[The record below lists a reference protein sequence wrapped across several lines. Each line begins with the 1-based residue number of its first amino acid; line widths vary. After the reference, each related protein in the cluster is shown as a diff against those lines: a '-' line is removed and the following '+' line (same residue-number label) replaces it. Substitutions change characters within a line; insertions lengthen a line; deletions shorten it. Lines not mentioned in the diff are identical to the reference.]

1 MSRAEYCC
9 GKMKILV
16 IGSGGREHALAW
28 KLAQSPLVSK
38 IWCAPG
44 NGGISRDAECLPV
57 DVADPRAIA
66 ELAQRLSADLTVIG
80 PELPLVNG
88 VADEFAGRGLRIFA
102 PLRAASRLEGSK
114 IFAKQFMQRH
124 GIPTAGI
131 LGEISD
137 VADGRK
143 LLQGL
148 QFPIVLKADG
158 LCAGKG
164 VLVASDFEEADQFLD
179 RCLARREFG
188 EWGSRILVEEALS
201 GPELSVIV
209 VTDGNSV
216 VPMVPSRDHKRLLDG
231 DRGPNTGGM
240 GAYSTDELM
249 PAELRTQV
257 FDSIVFPT
265 IRGLQKDGI
274 PYCGFLYFG
283 LMLTARGPKVLEF
296 NCRSGDPE
304 TQAIV
309 MRMDFDLAELLDA
322 CTTSSLE
329 SVAAKC
335 RWKPGASICT
345 VVASAGYPG
354 EVKKGVEI
362 TGLQETDSTEGTVV
376 FHAGTTRKTANYY
389 TSGGRVLG
397 VCAEA
402 PNLESGAARV
412 YDRISTISFVGMHYR
427 SDIGRKLSHSVQV

>member
-102 PLRAASRLEGSK
+102 PLRAAARLEGSK

-148 QFPIVLKADG
+148 QFSIVLKADG

-164 VLVASDFEEADQFLD
+164 VLVASDFEEADEFLD

-329 SVAAKC
+329 SVAEKC
-335 RWKPGASICT
+335 RWKTGASICT

-389 TSGGRVLG
+389 TRGGRVLG

-402 PNLESGAARV
+402 PNLESAAARV